1 VSGFPVTQQSYV
13 YDDYGRDNLF
23 EFAIENGKYTVTVAV
38 GRPAKG
44 YPNDPHNLSVEG
56 TKLVDDE
63 VTTDAQPVIVK
74 STTVDLTDGAI
85 SFVVGGKS
93 AKTGDYA
100 YTFLDSID
108 IEPAN

>member
-1 VSGFPVTQQSYV
+1 
-13 YDDYGRDNLF
+13 
-23 EFAIENGKYTVTVAV
+23 VTVGV

-44 YPNDPHNLSVEG
+44 YPNDPHNVSLEG
-56 TKLVDDE
+56 VKIIDDE
-63 VTTDAQPVIVK
+63 VTTDAAPTITK
-74 STTVDLTDGAI
+74 SITLDLVDGSL

-100 YTFLDSID
+100 YTFLGYIE